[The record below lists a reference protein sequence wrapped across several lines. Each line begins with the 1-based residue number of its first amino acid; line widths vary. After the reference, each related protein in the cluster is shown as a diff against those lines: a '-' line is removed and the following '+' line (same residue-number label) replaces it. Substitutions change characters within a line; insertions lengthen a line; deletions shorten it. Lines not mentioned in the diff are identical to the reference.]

1 MVHPSPMDVA
11 MSSTR
16 GFGVSRGQP
25 WRRRVRDFH
34 RRWSLR
40 GAWADWGHSG
50 GTTATGEVGGIKGGS
65 VEGSFPTKKLWL
77 KETIRFDGSEI
88 RLAPVHMVNICRYPV
103 IYRVLY
109 IQSGA
114 GFLPSTV
121 SPAFMVVFDM
131 MDSCIWALR
140 ISHAGEPT
148 RLTLLM

>member
-1 MVHPSPMDVA
+1 MVHPSPLDVA
-11 MSSTR
+11 MSSTEDLAFPGDNR
-16 GFGVSRGQP
+16 GDAGV
-25 WRRRVRDFH
+25 WDFH

-65 VEGSFPTKKLWL
+65 VEGSLMQKAEL